1 MPATCQSRTIQA
13 AGRATLG
20 RFQGRKCQRTP
31 GPCPGIGKSGGRLEL
46 IEDLKSKYEHLWERM
61 VFHPFVVEMGDGTLP
76 PEKFKRYF
84 LQDYVFVRDLVS
96 MTSLGIA
103 KAPDLEAAGKLHGF
117 LTGIL
122 DPENDLF
129 MRAFDTL
136 GASRE
141 EYSSASA
148 SPTTRAFGDF
158 LVRTGLEG
166 GFEDV
171 LTVLYVTE
179 GTYLDW
185 GTRLLAEGK
194 RPDNPIYREWIEI
207 HGPDVLGDLVDWMG
221 RHLDNADLGGR
232 SARNLLYSPAYTIQ
246 GGTNNIL
253 RNIVAERGLG
263 LPRG

>member
-1 MPATCQSRTIQA
+1 MPLTQQ
-13 AGRATLG
+13 
-20 RFQGRKCQRTP
+20 
-31 GPCPGIGKSGGRLEL
+31 
-46 IEDLKSKYEHLWERM
+46 LKLKYENLWRRM

-96 MTSLGIA
+96 MTSMGMA
-103 KAPDLEAAGKLHGF
+103 KAPDLDSASRLHAF

-129 MRAFDTL
+129 MRAFDEL
-136 GASRE
+136 GASE
-141 EYSSASA
+141 DEYSSAGA
-148 SPTTRAFGDF
+148 SPITRGFGDF

-166 GFEDV
+166 DFIDV

-194 RPDNPIYREWIEI
+194 RPESPIYREWIDI
-207 HGPDVLGDLVDWMG
+207 HGPDVLGDLVAWMG
-221 RHLDNADLGGR
+221 RFLDDADL
-232 SARNLLYSPAYTIQ
+232 SARQDRTEELFHTALRYEYLFWQAAYDGDAWIDD
-246 GGTNNIL
+246 
-253 RNIVAERGLG
+253 
-263 LPRG
+263 

>member
-1 MPATCQSRTIQA
+1 MPLTQQ
-13 AGRATLG
+13 
-20 RFQGRKCQRTP
+20 
-31 GPCPGIGKSGGRLEL
+31 
-46 IEDLKSKYEHLWERM
+46 LKSKYEKLWEQM

-96 MTSLGIA
+96 MTSMGMA
-103 KAPDLEAAGKLHGF
+103 KAPDMDSASRLHAF

-129 MRAFDTL
+129 MRAFDEL
-136 GASRE
+136 GASE
-141 EYSSASA
+141 AEYSSASA
-148 SPTTRAFGDF
+148 SPTTRGFGDF

-171 LTVLYVTE
+171 LAVLYVTE

-194 RPDNPIYREWIEI
+194 PPENPIYQEWIYL
-207 HGPDVLGDLVDWMG
+207 HGPDVLGDLVAWMG
-221 RHLDNADLGGR
+221 QYLDNADPGAWHGR
-232 SARNLLYSPAYTIQ
+232 IDELFHTALRYEYLFWQVAYE
-246 GGTNNIL
+246 GD
-253 RNIVAERGLG
+253 AW
-263 LPRG
+263 PDD